1 MKCHIRYPFVDLRK
15 DKTVKAL
22 IFLGLAIITS
32 AAAQATPPAQTSSPA
47 SVAGTWTVKADV
59 SGNQSESNCT
69 FTQKDADLTGSCTSD
84 RGTVMIT
91 GKVDGKTVNWQ
102 FDTPYE
108 GQTLTVYYSGTTQ
121 SAEKISGTINVQ
133 PMNVSGD
140 FTATK
145 TK

>member
-1 MKCHIRYPFVDLRK
+1 MKRLVLFALLALS
-15 DKTVKAL
+15 TVAL
-22 IFLGLAIITS
+22 Q
-32 AAAQATPPAQTSSPA
+32 AQPA
-47 SVAGTWTVKADV
+47 SVGGSWTVRADI

-69 FTQKDADLTGSCTSD
+69 FTQKDTDLTGSCNSD

-102 FDTPYE
+102 FDTQYE
-108 GQTLTVYYSGTTQ
+108 GQTLTVYYTGTSQ
-121 SAEKISGTINVQ
+121 SADKITGSVNVQ
-133 PMNVSGD
+133 PMNVSGE

>member
-1 MKCHIRYPFVDLRK
+1 MN
-15 DKTVKAL
+15 AL
-22 IFLGLAIITS
+22 IFLGLAIVTS
-32 AAAQATPPAQTSSPA
+32 AAPQATPPSQPSTA

-84 RGTVMIT
+84 RGTVMVT
-91 GKVDGKTVNWQ
+91 GKVEGKTVNWQ
-102 FDTPYE
+102 FDTQYE
-108 GQTLTVYYSGTTQ
+108 GQTLTVYYSGTPQ
-121 SAEKISGTINVQ
+121 SAEKMSGTINVQ

>member
-1 MKCHIRYPFVDLRK
+1 M
-15 DKTVKAL
+15 KAL
-22 IFLGLAIITS
+22 IILGLAIATS
-32 AAAQATPPAQTSSPA
+32 AAAQATPPAQTAA
-47 SVAGTWTVKADV
+47 SAVAGTWTVKADV

-91 GKVDGKTVNWQ
+91 GKVEGKTVSWQ

-121 SAEKISGTINVQ
+121 SAEKMSGTINVQ
-133 PMNVSGD
+133 PMNVSGE